1 MIHVAHSY
9 QLAPAS
15 CSVYSGPE
23 FLYHFKWIFLYCCN
37 SVLSVPLHTVNILCY
52 QMVKTYQRKTSRGSH
67 SDVLQHAAKEVIV
80 NKESYRNAALAFGV
94 DKMTLYRVVKMM
106 KHTVAE
112 GNSNDTS
119 FVPRVVSGYAR
130 PRQLFSDDEE
140 GQLVT
145 YLTDASK
152 MFFGLSA
159 SAKETRKLAYEFA
172 VDLGKSVTENWKISV
187 SAGADWF
194 SGFMKRH
201 KDLLSV
207 RTPEATSL
215 SRMTSFNSTKVNLF
229 YDNLEDLYGRF
240 HFEPQCIW
248 NVDETGLTT
257 VQNPGKIV
265 AQKGVKQVGAVTS
278 AERGVLV
285 TLCCAVN
292 ALGHAIPPMF
302 IFPRVRYHERFVD
315 GGPSGCIGASHKS
328 GWMTQD
334 NFLIFLKHF
343 VKHSHSATDHPVLLL
358 LDNHESHLSVDG
370 IQFAKD
376 NSIHLLS
383 FPPHCSH

>member
-1 MIHVAHSY
+1 M
-9 QLAPAS
+9 
-15 CSVYSGPE
+15 
-23 FLYHFKWIFLYCCN
+23 
-37 SVLSVPLHTVNILCY
+37 LSVPLHTVNILCY
-52 QMVKTYQRKTSRGSH
+52 QMVRTYQRKTSRGSH

-130 PRQLFSDDEE
+130 PRQLFSEDEE

-159 SAKETRKLAYEFA
+159 KETRKLAYEFA
-172 VDLGKSVTENWKISV
+172 VELGKSVLENWKISV

-207 RTPEATSL
+207 RTP
-215 SRMTSFNSTKVNLF
+215 
-229 YDNLEDLYGRF
+229 
-240 HFEPQCIW
+240 
-248 NVDETGLTT
+248 
-257 VQNPGKIV
+257 
-265 AQKGVKQVGAVTS
+265 
-278 AERGVLV
+278 
-285 TLCCAVN
+285 
-292 ALGHAIPPMF
+292 
-302 IFPRVRYHERFVD
+302 
-315 GGPSGCIGASHKS
+315 
-328 GWMTQD
+328 
-334 NFLIFLKHF
+334 
-343 VKHSHSATDHPVLLL
+343 
-358 LDNHESHLSVDG
+358 
-370 IQFAKD
+370 
-376 NSIHLLS
+376 
-383 FPPHCSH
+383 

>member
-1 MIHVAHSY
+1 
-9 QLAPAS
+9 
-15 CSVYSGPE
+15 
-23 FLYHFKWIFLYCCN
+23 
-37 SVLSVPLHTVNILCY
+37 VLSVPLHTVNILCY

-67 SDVLQHAAKEVIV
+67 SDVLQRAAKEVIV

-130 PRQLFSDDEE
+130 PRQLFSEDEE